1 MSVKSRVKPPKPT
14 ATRSEPRLHTDGSE
28 VQRFD
33 ELRDLPLGL
42 DADVRAEMCASLN
55 AVFSDARILRDLY
68 KKYHWLMRGHTFY
81 QLHLLMDK
89 HAEEQDG
96 LIDALGERVQTLGGI
111 AAGDPRHVAEL
122 TSIPRPPDGAEP
134 VPHMLTR
141 LVRSHEQILV
151 EAREIAE
158 RAEDLGD
165 PGTAD
170 LLSSQVIPVN
180 EMQTWF
186 VVEHLVPVD
195 LVETDRTD
203 GDG

>member
-1 MSVKSRVKPPKPT
+1 MPPKNKVKKPKP
-14 ATRSEPRLHTDGSE
+14 AKTRSEPVLHTDGSE

-33 ELRDLPLGL
+33 QLRDMPLGL
-42 DADVRAEMCASLN
+42 EPGVRAEMCASLN
-55 AVFSDARILRDLY
+55 AIFADSRILHDLY
-68 KKYHWLMRGHTFY
+68 KKHHWLMRGHTFY

-89 HAEEQDG
+89 HAEEQDV

-122 TSIPRPPDGAEP
+122 TTIPRAPDGAEP

-141 LVRSHEQILV
+141 LVEAHELILV
-151 EAREIAE
+151 KAREIAD
-158 RAEDLGD
+158 RAEELGD
-165 PGTAD
+165 PGTED

-180 EMQTWF
+180 ETQTWF

-195 LVETDRTD
+195 VVEGDGTD
-203 GDG
+203 G